1 MSELIAI
8 AFDQKHRAD
17 EVMLSLLKLEEAH
30 LIDLEDA
37 TVITKNSAGKI
48 RLKPYYDL
56 LAASKGLSSRFWG
69 KLIHML
75 LVDGNNSGLAEI
87 GIDRAFVEKIEANM
101 SPDTSAI
108 FIFVNRADPE
118 LVVKTLAQFKGKIL
132 QTTLS
137 KKERGQLEA
146 AIS

>member
-17 EVMLSLLKLEEAH
+17 QVMLSLLKLEEAH

-69 KLIHML
+69 KLIYML
-75 LVDGNNSGLAEI
+75 LLDGNNSGLAEI

-137 KKERGQLEA
+137 QKDRGQLEA

>member
-8 AFDQKHRAD
+8 AFDGKHKAD
-17 EVMLSLLKLEEAH
+17 EVMLSLLELEDTH
-30 LIDLEDA
+30 LVDLEDA

-56 LAASKGLSSRFWG
+56 LTAAKGLSSRFWG
-69 KLIHML
+69 KLIYML
-75 LVDGNNSGLAEI
+75 LKDGNNSSLSTI

-101 SPDTSAI
+101 LPDTSAI
-108 FIFVNRADPE
+108 FVFVNRADPD
-118 LVVKTLAQFKGKIL
+118 LMLKTLDKFKGTIL

-137 KKERGQLEA
+137 EQQRDRLEKA
-146 AIS
+146 LS

>member
-8 AFDQKHRAD
+8 AFDQKHQAD

-56 LAASKGLSSRFWG
+56 LAACNGLSSRFWG
-69 KLIHML
+69 KLIYML
-75 LVDGNNSGLAEI
+75 LLDGNNSGLAEI

-108 FIFVNRADPE
+108 FIFVNRADPD

-137 KKERGQLEA
+137 KKDRGQLEA